1 MAKTPRVPRQREKVV
16 EGEIIEIDG
25 VKMQR
30 RGDVLFPAGDQLDP
44 ERFDSAIEEA
54 DYLAPALQGILTE
67 LGAAD
72 DEAKVTVSKI
82 EIQGGI
88 KKQAF
93 LFECHPNEF
102 NAQDVQEAY
111 GPGDYQIRV
120 YGKQEG
126 TNYKVIHA
134 NKKITIGPTREQAKA
149 KQLPAP
155 VAAAPQ
161 DGSNVAKAIA
171 EALAP
176 VMAAQAALLQ
186 QVVGK
191 GSSRADTL
199 AEFKMMAEL
208 FKPASSGGE
217 LSSLKTALELVR
229 PLMGEKGGAGLDE
242 ESGPYAVILK
252 ALETFAPA
260 LAAKA
265 AGPGTLQIEDKSNK
279 AAAPAAGA
287 AAQPTEEEQMKI
299 ALRMQLAV
307 VLNAAKME
315 SDPQMYAALIYE
327 NAPDDLLAKLQGET
341 WFAELCDIE
350 PGFKDF
356 KPWCEKVRAE
366 VLEEIKAANAPE
378 SAELTASAEAGKTAR
393 DAKPVAGSAK

>member
-16 EGEIIEIDG
+16 EGQIVEIDG
-25 VKMQR
+25 VKMER

-44 ERFDSAIEEA
+44 ERFDGGTIEEA

-93 LFECHPNEF
+93 LFECHPSEF

-120 YGKQEG
+120 YGKQAG

-134 NKKITIGPTREQAKA
+134 NKKITIGPTRDQAKQ

-155 VAAAPQ
+155 VAAVPQ
-161 DGSNVAKAIA
+161 DGSSVAKAIA

-176 VMAAQAALLQ
+176 VMAGQAALIQ
-186 QVVGK
+186 QIIGK

-199 AEFKMMAEL
+199 AEFKLMAEL
-208 FKPASSGGE
+208 FKPAPGNSEGNS
-217 LSSLKTALELVR
+217 LATLKTAIELVR
-229 PLMGEKGGAGLDE
+229 PLAGGGNGGKLDE
-242 ESGPYAVILK
+242 ESGPWAVILK
-252 ALETFAPA
+252 ALDTFGDHLKVAKPAAPSGAPA
-260 LAAKA
+260 LAA
-265 AGPGTLQIEDKSNK
+265 PV
-279 AAAPAAGA
+279 AGA
-287 AAQPTEEEQMKI
+287 DAGGQPSEEEQLKI

-307 VLNAAKME
+307 VLNAAKMD

-327 NAPDDLLAKLQGET
+327 NAPDDLLAKLQGAT
-341 WFAELCDIE
+341 WFEELCNIE

-356 KPWCEKVRAE
+356 KPWCEKVRVE
-366 VLEEIKAANAPE
+366 VLEEIKVASEPE
-378 SAELTASAEAGKTAR
+378 QPDLTAGAGSSKTAK
-393 DAKPVAGSAK
+393 DAKPASGGA